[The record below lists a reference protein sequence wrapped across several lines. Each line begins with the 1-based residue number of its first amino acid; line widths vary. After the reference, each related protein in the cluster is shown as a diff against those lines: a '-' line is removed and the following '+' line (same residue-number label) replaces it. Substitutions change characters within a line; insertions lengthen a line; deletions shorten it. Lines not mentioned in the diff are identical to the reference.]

1 MELGLEGSVVLVSGA
16 SRGIGLAIAEGFFAE
31 GAKVALVARD
41 AARLEAAARSL
52 DPAGARAVSVVGDVS
67 TDAGAA
73 AAFAGVEAK
82 LGPVDVLVN
91 NVGGS
96 LGSGKFGDV
105 SLEEFRRVLDVNLWS
120 AVALSEHAVRSMKR
134 PREGAIDERPRG
146 GVILHVSSIS
156 AREYCSSA
164 PYAAAKS
171 ALTGLTKEMGVDL
184 APSGIRVSAIAP
196 GSILFEGGSWDRRSK
211 EMPERIEKMK
221 REELPW
227 GRFGTVHEVADV
239 AVFLASRRASWIT
252 GSTIVVD
259 GAQGRAL

>member
-1 MELGLEGSVVLVSGA
+1 
-16 SRGIGLAIAEGFFAE
+16 
-31 GAKVALVARD
+31 VARD
-41 AARLEAAARSL
+41 AARLSEAARAI
-52 DPAGARAVSVVGDVS
+52 DPAGVRAVPVTADVS
-67 TDAGAA
+67 TDEGAA
-73 AAFAGVEAK
+73 RAFAEVEAQ

-96 LGSGKFGDV
+96 LGSGRFGDV

-120 AVALSEHAVRSMKR
+120 AVALSDHAVRSMKR
-134 PREGAIDERPRG
+134 PRDGSTDPRG

-171 ALTGLTKEMGVDL
+171 ALSGLTKEMAVDL
-184 APSGIRVSAIAP
+184 APYRIRVSAIAP
-196 GSILFEGGSWDRRSK
+196 GSILFDGGSWDRRSR
-211 EMPERIEKMK
+211 ETPERIEKMK

-227 GRFGTVHEVADV
+227 GRFGTVEEVADV